1 MSLFNN
7 PAVWGK
13 GSIEVG
19 PEAQPGESRIRRL
32 AACADALVTVPT
44 EGVNT
49 VYDVFNRSTRLY
61 GSRNAFGYRDIVNMV
76 EEVKEVTKVVG
87 GKEVIE
93 KKKWKYFHLSDCKY
107 YTFSDI
113 KIMVSE
119 IARGLLELGIRKG
132 DVVNIYAQTRR
143 VLTSHRCPVP
153 G

>member
-1 MSLFNN
+1 VSD
-7 PAVWGK
+7 
-13 GSIEVG
+13 
-19 PEAQPGESRIRRL
+19 
-32 AACADALVTVPT
+32 DALGTGPIGV
-44 EGVNT
+44 EGINT
-49 VYDVFNRSTRLY
+49 VYDIFSRATHLY
-61 GSRNAFGYRDIVNMV
+61 SSRKAFGYRDIVDMV
-76 EEVKEVTKVVG
+76 EEEKEEKKVVG
-87 GKEVIE
+87 GKEVVV
-93 KKKWKYFHLSDCKY
+93 KKKWKYFHLSDYKY